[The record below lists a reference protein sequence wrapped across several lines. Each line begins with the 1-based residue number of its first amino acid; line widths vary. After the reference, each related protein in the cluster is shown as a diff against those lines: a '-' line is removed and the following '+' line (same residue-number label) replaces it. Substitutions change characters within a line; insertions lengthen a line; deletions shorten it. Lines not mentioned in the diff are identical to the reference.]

1 MKFLI
6 SLCLVLSAAAAFA
19 KPKVSVFVSLT
30 PAGSFTAVSEKPK
43 GNLFKSGDSF
53 TADKITVTIESL
65 KTGIDLRDE
74 HFWKHLNST
83 KHDKAVLTDLKATNG
98 KATANLEINGV
109 KKPVNISYKVAG
121 EEVIA
126 SFSVKASQF
135 SLAKAE
141 YLGVGVED
149 DVKVEAVLPYRAK

>member
-1 MKFLI
+1 MKSIIALCLLI
-6 SLCLVLSAAAAFA
+6 SSVAAFA
-19 KPKVSVFVSLT
+19 KPKVSIFVSLS

-53 TADKITVTIESL
+53 TADKISVTIESF
-65 KTGIDLRDE
+65 KTGIELRDE

-83 KHDKAVLTDLKATNG
+83 KNDKAVLTNLKAANG
-98 KATANLEINGV
+98 KATADLEVNGV
-109 KKPVNISYKVAG
+109 KKPVSIAYKVAG
-121 EEVIA
+121 EEVVA
-126 SFSVKASQF
+126 TFNVKASQF

-149 DVKVEAVLPYRAK
+149 NVKIEAVIPYRTK

>member
-1 MKFLI
+1 MKLIVALFLLVS
-6 SLCLVLSAAAAFA
+6 SLSAFA
-19 KPKVSVFVSLT
+19 KAKVSIFVSLS

-43 GNLFKSGDSF
+43 GNLFKQGDAF
-53 TADKITVTIESL
+53 TADKISVTIESF

-83 KHDKAVLTDLKATNG
+83 KHDKAVLTNLKAANG
-98 KATANLEINGV
+98 RATAELEVNGV
-109 KKPVNISYKVAG
+109 KKPVSIAYTVAG
-121 EEVIA
+121 EEVTA
-126 SFSVKASQF
+126 KFSVKASQF

-149 DVKVEAVLPYRAK
+149 DVKVEAVLPYRTK

>member
-1 MKFLI
+1 MKHI
-6 SLCLVLSAAAAFA
+6 VALCLLVSSFSVFA
-19 KPKVSVFVSLT
+19 KAKISIFVSLS

-43 GNLFKSGDSF
+43 GNLFKQGESF
-53 TADKITVTIESL
+53 TADKISVTIESL

-83 KHDKAVLTDLKATNG
+83 KHDKAILTNLKASGG
-98 KATANLEINGV
+98 KATADLEVNGV
-109 KKPVNISYKVAG
+109 KKPVGITYKVAG

-126 SFSVKASQF
+126 AFAVKASQF
-135 SLAKAE
+135 GLAKAE

-149 DVKVEAVLPYRAK
+149 TVKVEAVLPYRTK

>member
-1 MKFLI
+1 MKLLV
-6 SLCLVLSAAAAFA
+6 SLCLILSTAAAFA
-19 KPKVSVFVSLT
+19 KPKVSVFVSLS

-43 GNLFKSGDSF
+43 GNLFKQGDGF

-83 KHDKAVLTDLKATNG
+83 KHDKAILTDLKAAGG

-109 KKPVNISYKVAG
+109 KKPISISYKVSG

-126 SFSVKASQF
+126 NFAVKASQF
-135 SLAKAE
+135 ALAKAE

-149 DVKVEAVLPYRAK
+149 DVKVEAVLPFRAK